1 MKLIVVGSSGFVGK
15 EVVRQALANP
25 AITSVVGLSRRQ
37 TPIPESLKGSSDAD
51 KLTSVVADDLLN
63 YSDTVRQHL
72 ANADACIWLM
82 AVTPNKSA
90 SMPWEEVRK
99 VCLDYTIHGLEELS
113 KAPRNDTSKPLRFV
127 YVSGANAER
136 DPAKKPWLLGEY
148 SLMRGEVEAR
158 GLDFA
163 KNSNNAIEACIVKP
177 GFIRDAEN
185 GSFLLNAFQNV
196 VSSVISVPVVYLH
209 DVAATLLA
217 QALDGIEK
225 ETLECADIARIGSTK
240 KRATE
245 K

>member
-25 AITSVVGLSRRQ
+25 AVTSVVGLSRRE
-37 TPIPESLKGSSDAD
+37 TPVPESLEGSSDAN
-51 KLTSVVADDLLN
+51 KLTSIVVDDFMN
-63 YSDTVRQHL
+63 YSDAVKQHL

-90 SMPWEEVRK
+90 TMPWDQVRK

-113 KAPRNDTSKPLRFV
+113 KARRNDTSKPLTFI

-148 SLMRGEVEAR
+148 CIMRGEVEAR
-158 GLDFA
+158 VLEFA
-163 KNSNNAIEACIVKP
+163 KTSNNAIEACIVKP
-177 GFIRDAEN
+177 GFIRDAEH
-185 GSFLLNAFQNV
+185 GSFLLNTFQNV
-196 VSSVISVPVVYLH
+196 LSGVIRVPVNYLH

-217 QALDGIEK
+217 QAMEGVEK
-225 ETLECADIARIGSTK
+225 ETLECADIVRIGSSKRQAWK
-240 KRATE
+240 K
-245 K
+245 